1 MTVTMESAATPVVAL
16 DDLKRY
22 LKISLGDDDALLGEL
37 LRAATD
43 MAERFTGQI
52 LVDRAVAEV
61 MPVTGEW
68 QRLSIRPVRAVTGVV
83 AIPATGAEFALAVEA
98 YAIDIDRNGD
108 GWVRVVRQGAAA
120 GMGARVR
127 VAYRAGIA
135 ADGAGV
141 PEAIRHG
148 IIRLAGEY
156 HASRDGLEVRPP
168 AAVSALWR
176 PWRRMRLS

>member
-16 DDLKRY
+16 DDLKQY
-22 LKISLGDDDALLGEL
+22 LRITLDGEDGLLADL
-37 LRAATD
+37 LVAATD

-61 MPVTGEW
+61 MPVTGDW
-68 QRLSIRPVRAVTGVV
+68 QRLSMRPVRAVTGVTG
-83 AIPATGAEFALAVEA
+83 IPADGAEFALPVDA

-108 GWVRVVRQGAAA
+108 GWVRVSRPGAA
-120 GMGARVR
+120 GRVR

-141 PEAIRHG
+141 PESIRHG
-148 IIRLAGEY
+148 IVRLAGEY
-156 HASRDGLEVRPP
+156 HARREGLEVQPP
-168 AAVSALWR
+168 ASVTALWR
-176 PWRRMRLS
+176 PWRRMRLG

>member
-16 DDLKRY
+16 DDLKDY
-22 LKISLGDDDALLGEL
+22 LRISLDEEDGLLADL
-37 LRAATD
+37 LVAATD

-52 LVDRAVAEV
+52 LVDRAVTEV
-61 MPVTGEW
+61 MPACGEW
-68 QRLSIRPVRAVTGVV
+68 RRLSVRPVRSVTGVT
-83 AIPATGAEFALAVEA
+83 AIPATGPETALAVDA

-108 GWVRVVRQGAAA
+108 GWVRVPRQHG
-120 GMGARVR
+120 GRVR

-141 PEAIRHG
+141 PDAIRHG
-148 IIRLAGEY
+148 VVRLVGEY
-156 HASRDGLEVRPP
+156 YARRSASPGGSEPQPP

-176 PWRRMRLS
+176 PWRRMRLA

>member
-16 DDLKRY
+16 DDLKQY
-22 LKISLGDDDALLGEL
+22 LRISMGEEDGLLADL
-37 LRAATD
+37 LVAATD

-52 LVDRAVAEV
+52 LVDRAVTEV
-61 MPVTGEW
+61 LPACGEW
-68 QRLSIRPVRAVTGVV
+68 QRLAIRPVRSVTGVTAV
-83 AIPATGAEFALAVEA
+83 PASGAEVALAVGA

-108 GWVRVVRQGAAA
+108 GWVRVDRLAA
-120 GMGARVR
+120 GAGGRVR
-127 VAYRAGIA
+127 VAYRAGIS

-141 PEAIRHG
+141 PEGIRHG
-148 IIRLAGEY
+148 IVRLAGDY
-156 HASRDGLEVRPP
+156 YARRDGIDAQPP

>member
-16 DDLKRY
+16 DDLKDY
-22 LKISLGDDDALLGEL
+22 LKISLGDEDGLLGDL
-37 LRAATD
+37 LAAATD

-68 QRLSIRPVRAVTGVV
+68 QRLSIRPVRAVTGVMAV
-83 AIPATGAEFALAVEA
+83 AANGAEQALAVDA

-108 GWVRVVRQGAAA
+108 GWVRVARQGAV
-120 GMGARVR
+120 GRVK

-135 ADGAGV
+135 ANGAGV

-156 HASRDGLEVRPP
+156 HARREGLEVRPP